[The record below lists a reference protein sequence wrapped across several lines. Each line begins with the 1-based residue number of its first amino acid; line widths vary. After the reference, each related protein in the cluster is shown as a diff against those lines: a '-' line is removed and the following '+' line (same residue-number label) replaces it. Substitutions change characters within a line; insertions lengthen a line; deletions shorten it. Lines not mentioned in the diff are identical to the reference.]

1 MPRNCERRGVK
12 DLENIFI
19 YRIRLRMQKK
29 LGKVRSIV
37 CINLYD
43 NSLRIV
49 VTFSIGK
56 MFQTFDNEK

>member
-1 MPRNCERRGVK
+1 MPWNCERRGVK

-19 YRIRLRMQKK
+19 DRIRLRMQKK

-56 MFQTFDNEK
+56 IFQTFDNEK

>member
-1 MPRNCERRGVK
+1 MPWNCERRGVK

-19 YRIRLRMQKK
+19 DRIRLRIQKK

>member
-19 YRIRLRMQKK
+19 DRIRLRMQKK

-56 MFQTFDNEK
+56 IFQTFDNEK

>member
-19 YRIRLRMQKK
+19 DRIRLRMQKK

>member
-1 MPRNCERRGVK
+1 MPWNCERRGVK

>member
-1 MPRNCERRGVK
+1 MPWNCERRGVK

-19 YRIRLRMQKK
+19 DRIRLRMQKK

>member
-37 CINLYD
+37 ILINTIILFE
-43 NSLRIV
+43 LLLH
-49 VTFSIGK
+49 FP
-56 MFQTFDNEK
+56 

>member
-19 YRIRLRMQKK
+19 DRIRLRIQKK